1 MYENSDLPL
10 CEFIDTSWWEIMAEV
25 LEKDVPPTEEQ
36 INRVVILGL
45 FSMEWKNTRLQTK
58 WTRKSGNRMLN
69 QAELLVTQLGTQLDW
84 NHTHYTCYSAF

>member
-36 INRVVILGL
+36 INRVRDLGVILDGVEKY
-45 FSMEWKNTRLQTK
+45 SSPDEVDEEEWE
-58 WTRKSGNRMLN
+58 SD
-69 QAELLVTQLGTQLDW
+69 AE
-84 NHTHYTCYSAF
+84 SS